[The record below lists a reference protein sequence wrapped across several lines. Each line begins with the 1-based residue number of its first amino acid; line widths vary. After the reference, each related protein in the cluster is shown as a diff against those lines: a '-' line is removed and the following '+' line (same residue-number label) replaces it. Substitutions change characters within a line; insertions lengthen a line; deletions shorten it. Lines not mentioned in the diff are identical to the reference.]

1 MQNLLKE
8 LEIILKEEKEFVSD
22 DGKLL
27 KNSVI
32 EAGLRPDSSLLRLLI
47 GNETTKKAFFIEVGT
62 ALVFDKI
69 AFQKF
74 VSNKQFLA
82 NSYTSFK
89 NKIGL
94 SDGGDGYLRQRNDVV
109 INWAYKD
116 CVLEGGMTKEE
127 KERDEVFYNTILAP
141 DEITR
146 LYAPKVFTNFEK
158 WDAKAVKKGMADKVT
173 EIKSTD
179 NLLIKGNNLLALH
192 CLKERY
198 AGKVKLIYSDP
209 PYNTPGDANSFTYNN
224 SFNHSTWL
232 TFMKNRLEI
241 CKELLSDD
249 GFMVISIDHCE
260 LLYLGVLADEIFG
273 RDNRLG
279 IVTVLVNSAGRQF
292 ASFFSHTTDYILI
305 YAKNKN
311 EAKFNDVIVDNEKKR
326 DFSEKD
332 EKGFYKLQN
341 LARTGRPKEEVE
353 NKLKKDRDNIF
364 YPIYV
369 SPDLKN
375 ISVEKKSGYYEVLPV
390 KNNRE
395 YYWQVKKPTFTKR
408 LKSGEDEYAAVMSDE
423 GEVYVCKKYRE
434 KQVLKTHWF
443 DSKYNSNFHGTR
455 LLERLIGKTDKN
467 TSYPKSLYTIID
479 ILKIMTKDNDIVL
492 DINGG
497 SGTTGQAV
505 LDLNK
510 EDGGDRSFVL
520 LEQLE
525 KHVSVTK
532 RRLDKLI
539 SSEAYTYCELKEW
552 NERYIQEIRKAK
564 THADIKKTYEAI
576 KREAFYR
583 YDVNMEVFK
592 TKDFGE
598 LSLDE
603 QKEALCKC
611 LDVNHLYVNYSERDD
626 ARYNVTEEE
635 KELTKK
641 LYGK

>member
-8 LEIILKEEKEFVSD
+8 LESILKQEEEFVSG

-32 EAGLRPDSSLLRLLI
+32 EAGLRLDSSLLNLLI
-47 GNETTKKAFFIEVGT
+47 GNETTKKAFFTEAGT

-94 SDGGDGYLRQRNDVV
+94 SDGGDGYLRQGNDVV
-109 INWAYKD
+109 LNWAYKD
-116 CVLEGGMTKEE
+116 CVLECGMTKEE
-127 KERDEVFYNTILAP
+127 KERDEIFYNTILAP

-158 WDAKAVKKGMADKVT
+158 WDAEAIKKGSAKEVT

-232 TFMKNRLEI
+232 TFMKNRLSVART
-241 CKELLSDD
+241 LLSEN
-249 GFMVISIDHCE
+249 GFMVMAIDHCE
-260 LLYLGVLADEIFG
+260 LFYLGVIADEIFG

-279 IVTVLVNSAGRQF
+279 VVTVLTNPRGRQF
-292 ASFFSHTTDYILI
+292 ASFFSVTTDYMLV
-305 YAKNKN
+305 YAKDKNQAVFNKVAIDEN
-311 EAKFNDVIVDNEKKR
+311 KKAS
-326 DFSEKD
+326 FTEKD
-332 EKGFYKLQN
+332 ERGLYRLENLIRTANIEDKL
-341 LARTGRPKEEVE
+341 E
-353 NKLKKDRDNIF
+353 NDRDNYF

-369 SPDLKN
+369 SPNLDDITLDFK
-375 ISVEKKSGYYEVLPV
+375 IGYSEALPRDKGRDYSWEVKKS
-390 KNNRE
+390 
-395 YYWQVKKPTFTKR
+395 TFRKR
-408 LKSGEDEYAAVMSDE
+408 HASDE
-423 GEVYVCKKYRE
+423 HEYVARKDDKGDVRIFKKYRE
-434 KQVLKTHWF
+434 QQMIVTHWF
-443 DSKYNSNFHGTR
+443 DKKYNSTFHGTR
-455 LLERLIGKTDKN
+455 LLEKLIGKAEAGN
-467 TSYPKSLYTIID
+467 ASYPKSLYTIID
-479 ILKIMTKDNDIVL
+479 VLKIMTEGKDVIL
-492 DINGG
+492 DTNGG

-505 LDLNK
+505 LNLNK
-510 EDGGDRSFVL
+510 EDGGDRSFIL

-525 KHVSVTK
+525 KHVGVTK
-532 RRLDKLI
+532 KRLDRVI
-539 SSEAYTYCELKEW
+539 SSEVYTYCELKEW
-552 NERYIQEIRKAK
+552 NERYIQEIFRAK

-583 YDVNMEVFK
+583 YDVDMEGFK